1 MFRLLFFSFMLLSL
15 SSCTDDNNTATT
27 NLVHETAT
35 VRLNLVKMSGQI
47 RNSETTGAEMAWQ
60 EYYILGP
67 EMQFTKVRERD
78 GQTLKSEG
86 TFDIVMINSDK
97 YLQFTHDSDGEL
109 VGNCTGD
116 TVELLMY
123 TTSDSVQSSWQSCDG
138 PGLYYTF
145 E

>member
-27 NLVHETAT
+27 NLVQETAT

-67 EMQFTKVRERD
+67 EMHFTKVRERN

-86 TFDIVMINSDK
+86 TFDIVMNNPGWNLS
-97 YLQFTHDSDGEL
+97 LQTHKWMGVD
-109 VGNCTGD
+109 
-116 TVELLMY
+116 
-123 TTSDSVQSSWQSCDG
+123 
-138 PGLYYTF
+138 
-145 E
+145 